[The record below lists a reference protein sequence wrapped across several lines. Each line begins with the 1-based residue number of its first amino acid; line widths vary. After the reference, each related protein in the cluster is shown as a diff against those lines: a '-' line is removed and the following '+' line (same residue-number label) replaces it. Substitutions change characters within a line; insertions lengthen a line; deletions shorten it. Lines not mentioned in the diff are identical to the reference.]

1 MTKPKEMVEIY
12 RAASEAEA
20 RIIKNFLESNGIP
33 CLLKANAAPSVHAF
47 AVDGMGEVTIL
58 VWEDMAVKAR
68 ELIREEEDA

>member
-20 RIIKNFLESNGIP
+20 RIIKSFLESNGIP

-47 AVDGMGEVTIL
+47 AVDGMGEVAIM
-58 VWEDMAVKAR
+58 VWEDMAAKAR
-68 ELIREEEDA
+68 ELTREEEDA